1 VNDAR
6 RDYFAPCTLG
16 LEGVVAA
23 EAAALGA
30 GDVTVR
36 LGGVSFTGD
45 RRLGYA
51 ANLWLRSAV
60 RVQERVADFRATTR
74 EELHAGAATVK

>member
-51 ANLWLRSAV
+51 ANL
-60 RVQERVADFRATTR
+60 
-74 EELHAGAATVK
+74 